1 MPPSPYTSIEVLLAI
16 FESYMHNCTT
26 TSIEALLPMS
36 KYYIY
41 KQAIPSSKCGVASKP
56 MIWSFNRATKWRWKQ
71 VMDLSV
77 SQRLRQPW
85 VRLWESAM
93 VRIMGEIFYL
103 GKMGEIVTISTFSLR
118 RHQDCWHLSH
128 LSKPFQPCFKSGNLV
143 MGTSISWTSPAL
155 PLLQKPEEVKLW
167 TGPKIEMIFFIGVKK
182 NIEMV
187 TKKKKIPGRGL
198 LLVSL
203 RIKLGEIR

>member
-1 MPPSPYTSIEVLLAI
+1 MPMPPSPYTSIEVLLAI

-85 VRLWESAM
+85 VRLWDSAI
-93 VRIMGEIFYL
+93 VL
-103 GKMGEIVTISTFSLR
+103 GKWVRLSPSLSSVIAIVILAVIMIVDIFLICQSHSNHVSNQETWWWEPPSAGQVLLFLFFRSLKR
-118 RHQDCWHLSH
+118 SSFEL
-128 LSKPFQPCFKSGNLV
+128 G
-143 MGTSISWTSPAL
+143 
-155 PLLQKPEEVKLW
+155 QK
-167 TGPKIEMIFFIGVKK
+167 
-182 NIEMV
+182 
-187 TKKKKIPGRGL
+187 
-198 LLVSL
+198 
-203 RIKLGEIR
+203 